1 MSINNFKRYMEEEE
15 TRIGEA
21 PNKIGASVESTTNF
35 FAFAGNLIEV
45 FLPKV
50 LEVFVAM
57 TGGNPHGN
65 DKSNKRRTPDNG
77 YTGPRNSPK

>member
-1 MSINNFKRYMEEEE
+1 MEDEE

-21 PNKIGASVESTTNF
+21 PNRIGAKVESTTNF

-57 TGGNPHGN
+57 TGGSTQEDGKPKN
-65 DKSNKRRTPDNG
+65 RRTPDNG

>member
-1 MSINNFKRYMEEEE
+1 MEEEE

-21 PNKIGASVESTTNF
+21 PSKIGANVQSTTNF
-35 FAFAGNLIEV
+35 FSFAGSLIEV

-57 TGGNPHGN
+57 TGGNLDQDEKP
-65 DKSNKRRTPDNG
+65 KQRRTPDNG

>member
-1 MSINNFKRYMEEEE
+1 MSINNFKRLMEEEE
-15 TRIGEA
+15 TRIGDA
-21 PNKIGASVESTTNF
+21 PNGIGANVQSTTNF
-35 FAFAGNLIEV
+35 FAFAGNMIEV

-57 TGGNPHGN
+57 TGGNTEEN
-65 DKSNKRRTPDNG
+65 NKPKIRRTPDNG